1 MRNTV
6 QQARI
11 LHADARRQAAADWL
25 HVEPE
30 AIDIAPFLATSLATL
45 SKIPVPSAR
54 SVFDAVMA

>member
-11 LHADARRQAAADWL
+11 LHADARRQAAAEWL
-25 HVEPE
+25 GVDPND
-30 AIDIAPFLATSLATL
+30 IDIAPFIASSLATL